1 MLDNS
6 LSLSFWISTYGGT
19 TSHRGIIVTFWD
31 TTKRKLLERQK
42 ETFVN
47 TISHELRTPLAAI
60 KASITML
67 NDKKISIKVDEKKN
81 IMSIAER
88 NIERLSKLVNELL
101 NFQRVDGE
109 KFDLN
114 SAYHRFHPILK
125 NCTEEMIPF
134 GKDRNIKI
142 QLDCEESI
150 PLVYCDPYW
159 INEVY
164 TNILSNAMKFSKENG
179 VIAVKCVVAEKHLVV
194 SVRDKGIGISPLD
207 LEKLFKSFSQG
218 SIDYSQRRGGSGLGL
233 AICKRIVEA
242 HNGKIWV
249 KSRLNEGSIFYFSLP
264 LYEKQIKNDED
275 YSSTFSIIEDE
286 E

>member
-1 MLDNS
+1 MFENS

-42 ETFVN
+42 EMFVN

-60 KASITML
+60 KASVTML
-67 NDKKISIKVDEKKN
+67 NDKKINIKSDEKNN

-88 NIERLSKLVNELL
+88 NIERLSKLVKELL
-101 NFQRVDGE
+101 NFQRVDRE
-109 KFDLN
+109 RFDLT

-134 GKDRNIKI
+134 GKDRNIEI
-142 QLDCEESI
+142 QLVIEEEL

-164 TNILSNAMKFSKENG
+164 TNILSNAIKFSNQDS
-179 VIAVKCVVAEKHLVV
+179 VITVKCNVAEKHVVV
-194 SVRDKGIGISPLD
+194 SVRDKGIGISTSD

-233 AICKRIVEA
+233 AICKRIMEA

-249 KSRLNEGSIFYFSLP
+249 KSRINEGSIFYFSLP
-264 LYEKQIKNDED
+264 LYEKQIKKEED
-275 YSSTFSIIEDE
+275 YSSTFSIIEDD
-286 E
+286 